1 MQLIW
6 ALVKVQQIYAGLFDN
21 YFYKIVDNTEFHVV
35 RLSFGSVAM
44 AYYLNV

>member
-21 YFYKIVDNTEFHVV
+21 YFYKIVDNT
-35 RLSFGSVAM
+35 A
-44 AYYLNV
+44 LNLLVQ